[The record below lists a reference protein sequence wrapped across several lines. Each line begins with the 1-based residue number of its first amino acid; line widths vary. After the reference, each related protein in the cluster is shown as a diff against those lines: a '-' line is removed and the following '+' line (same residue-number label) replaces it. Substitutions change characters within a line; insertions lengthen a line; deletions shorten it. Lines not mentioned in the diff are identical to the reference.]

1 MLKRSIVETK
11 RLIEVASGR
20 RSADYY
26 LANGRII
33 AKKGKLT
40 VDPSPLPAIGLGDRP
55 FTLGKTDENLFR
67 VPCRKRARI
76 RVPVIHIVDKTVT
89 ERRDA
94 ELTVRDGAIQAAS
107 SRDIL
112 KIFLIERK
120 RNQSGCGFH
129 KCFLTSTD
137 IN

>member
-1 MLKRSIVETK
+1 M
-11 RLIEVASGR
+11 
-20 RSADYY
+20 
-26 LANGRII
+26 
-33 AKKGKLT
+33 GK
-40 VDPSPLPAIGLGDRP
+40 I
-55 FTLGKTDENLFR
+55 DENLFA
-67 VPCRKRARI
+67 VPSRRRERLRI
-76 RVPVIHIVDKTVT
+76 SMIHIVDKTVT

-94 ELTVRDGAIQAAS
+94 ELTVRDGEIQAAS